1 MIDITYA
8 ITVCNELNEIT
19 NLVNF
24 LHPRIEKNDEILIQ
38 YDEDSVTKEVMDY
51 LTILTQLHT
60 NQIKVI
66 GFPLNADFASY
77 KNNLKNNAKGIFIF
91 QIDADEIPSEYLIEN
106 IHDFIEYN
114 KDVDLYFVP
123 RVNTVEGLTDEHI
136 QKWRW
141 NVNEK
146 GWVNFPDYQTR
157 IYRRTSEIHWINK
170 VHERIVGFNTMT
182 VLPSEEDYCLY
193 HHKQIQRQEKQNA
206 YYETL

>member
-38 YDEDSVTKEVMDY
+38 YDEDSVTKGVMDY

-66 GFPLNADFASY
+66 GFPLNGDFASY

-193 HHKQIQRQEKQNA
+193 HHKEIQRQEKQNA